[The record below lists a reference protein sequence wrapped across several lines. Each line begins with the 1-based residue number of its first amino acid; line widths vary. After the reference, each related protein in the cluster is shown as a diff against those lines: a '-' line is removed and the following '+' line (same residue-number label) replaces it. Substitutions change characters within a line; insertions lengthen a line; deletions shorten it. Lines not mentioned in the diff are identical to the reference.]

1 MSTLIILLIAAVAIA
16 LAIAL
21 AWLPMRLLLL
31 AMARRVTEPIREYIA
46 RQRDR
51 RRSERETPDRRNVAP

>member
-1 MSTLIILLIAAVAIA
+1 MSTIVIILIVAVAIA
-16 LAIAL
+16 LAIGL

-51 RRSERETPDRRNVAP
+51 RTVARETPDRRDIVP